1 MKKPPNIVVV
11 SDLHVGSAFA
21 LCPERFDLDS
31 ESHVRDFI
39 RQSWAKFTADAIK
52 RGPFVLVV
60 NGDATEGIH
69 HGGKELVLKSQVKQ
83 WRAAIEALRPLLKH
97 AAATYIT
104 EGTECHTLDDEA
116 DLAEELGAVRGP
128 DGYSH
133 RRLKLR
139 VNGLTHSFTH
149 HIGTSARPW
158 TETTALM
165 AALVSEQ
172 NQCRQA
178 GESVT
183 DILVCAHRH
192 TGAHVWTESGIC
204 ATTASWQFPTRH
216 VGKVVAHARPV
227 IGGLIIEH
235 EKPGEWPTIRHLHY
249 RPAPMKEFGHA

>member
-1 MKKPPNIVVV
+1 MV
-11 SDLHVGSAFA
+11 SDLHAGSEFA
-21 LCPERFDLDS
+21 LCPRRFDDGKS
-31 ESHVRDFI
+31 RVREFI
-39 RQSWAKFTADAIK
+39 RQSWAKFEAEAIK
-52 RGPFVLVV
+52 CAPYILVF
-60 NGDATEGIH
+60 NGDSTEGVH
-69 HGGKELVLKSQVKQ
+69 HGGKELTIKSPVRQ
-83 WRAAIEALRPLLKH
+83 WRAVIELAKPMVKH
-97 AAATYIT
+97 AVATYVT
-104 EGTECHTLDDEA
+104 EGTECHTLDDEQDMA
-116 DLAEELGAVRGP
+116 QELKAIPGE
-128 DGYSH
+128 DGKYSH

-178 GESVT
+178 GETIT

-192 TGAHVWTESGIC
+192 TGAHIWTESGIC